1 LKKVINGDNRLK
13 YIKEKSIIKT
23 ERLILRMFQ
32 KSDAA
37 TVATLCNNYNIFKS
51 TLYLPYPYHLS
62 DAIKWIECHY
72 ENFIADKSYEFAIT
86 AKETGEVL
94 GAIALTNNKH
104 FNQGEIAYWIGE
116 PYWGRGYATEAAEAI
131 LQFAFEEKNL
141 HKVFARYFSSNTASG
156 KVLRKIG
163 MEQEGLL
170 KEHIIKE
177 GKYED
182 LVYYGI
188 LRGDLIEEGLG
199 RFCCILLDYHERVDG
214 LFVKKCT

>member
-1 LKKVINGDNRLK
+1 ME

-32 KSDAA
+32 KSDAE

-62 DAIKWIECHY
+62 DATNWIEHHY

-86 AKETGEVL
+86 DKGTGKVF
-94 GAIALTNNKH
+94 GAIALTNNKR
-104 FNQGEIAYWIGE
+104 FNQGEVAYWIGE
-116 PYWGRGYATEAAEAI
+116 QYWGRGYATEATKAI
-131 LQFAFEEKNL
+131 LQFAFEEKKL
-141 HKVFARYFSSNTASG
+141 HKVFARYFSTNIASG
-156 KVLRKIG
+156 RVMKKIG
-163 MEQEGLL
+163 MKQEGIL

-188 LRGDLIEEGLG
+188 LNVL
-199 RFCCILLDYHERVDG
+199 
-214 LFVKKCT
+214 